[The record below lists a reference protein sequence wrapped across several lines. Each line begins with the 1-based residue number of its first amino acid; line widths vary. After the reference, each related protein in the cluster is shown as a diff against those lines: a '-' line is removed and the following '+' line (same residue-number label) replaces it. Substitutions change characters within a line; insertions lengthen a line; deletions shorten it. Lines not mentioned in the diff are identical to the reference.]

1 MRGHIAKKGS
11 RYYVVIYE
19 GVDSS
24 KGKPKRRWHAAGETR
39 AEAEK
44 LLAEL
49 VKRVHDGDYRA
60 PDKITV
66 GDYLL
71 HRWLPAKQTRL
82 KPTTAGVY
90 ERNIRLHTNP
100 NIGRILLQK
109 LQLEDLDGLYAK
121 LLHDG
126 KRNGKDGGLS
136 ARSVRAVHTT
146 IQSAPS
152 DAARKGTV
160 VRNVADLADPPA
172 AGRSEQA
179 MSVWTSDEL
188 RCFLEA
194 IAGHDLYLLYLLA
207 ATTGMRR
214 GELAGLTWRN
224 VDLDAARLTVNRQA
238 DPVGRLQHHREQPQ
252 VRHEP
257 AHHRPRSAHRRRTA
271 PPPPE
276 PTRTAHG
283 HRASQRRRL
292 RVRQARR
299 LTRPPGLHQPD
310 LPACRDQARC
320 APHPL
325 PRPAPHPRPHPA
337 ATRGQRQGGQR
348 APRPQQ
354 RRVHHDRLSTRH
366 ARHAS
371 PSRSHLRRRRLRR
384 ASGALV
390 NGPRSVRSGLV
401 GVLIRG
407 PTRGVVKEVYP
418 DYNASAPLDER
429 VVESTVP
436 FSSGRSSG

>member
-19 GVDSS
+19 GVDAST
-24 KGKPKRRWHAAGETR
+24 GKPKRRWHAAGETR

-90 ERNIRLHTNP
+90 ERSIRLHINP
-100 NIGRILLQK
+100 NIGHIPLQK
-109 LQLEDLDGLYAK
+109 LQAEDLDGLYAK
-121 LLHDG
+121 LLLDG

-146 IQSAPS
+146 IQSALS

-179 MSVWTSDEL
+179 MSVWTSEEL
-188 RCFLEA
+188 RYFLEA
-194 IAGHDLYLLYLLA
+194 ISGHGLYPLYLLA

-224 VDLDAARLTVNRQA
+224 VDLDAARLTVNRQILS
-238 DPVGRLQHHREQPQ
+238 VGYNIIESSLK
-252 VRHEP
+252 
-257 AHHRPRSAHRRRTA
+257 SATSRRTIDLDPLTVSQNCA
-271 PPPPE
+271 ATAGTNSNSAWPPGVAATTATCSPSPTAH
-276 PTRTAHG
+276 PSTRTT
-283 HRASQRRRL
+283 S
-292 RVRQARR
+292 AR
-299 LTRPPGLHQPD
+299 
-310 LPACRDQARC
+310 
-320 APHPL
+320 
-325 PRPAPHPRPHPA
+325 
-337 ATRGQRQGGQR
+337 
-348 APRPQQ
+348 
-354 RRVHHDRLSTRH
+354 
-366 ARHAS
+366 
-371 PSRSHLRRRRLRR
+371 PS
-384 ASGALV
+384 
-390 NGPRSVRSGLV
+390 
-401 GVLIRG
+401 GV
-407 PTRGVVKEVYP
+407 P
-418 DYNASAPLDER
+418 
-429 VVESTVP
+429 
-436 FSSGRSSG
+436 

>member
-1 MRGHIAKKGS
+1 MRGHIANKGN

-24 KGKPKRRWHAAGETR
+24 TGKPKRRWHAAGETR

-90 ERNIRLHTNP
+90 ERNIRLHINP
-100 NIGRILLQK
+100 NIGQIPLQK
-109 LQLEDLDGLYAK
+109 LQPEDLDGLYAK
-121 LLHDG
+121 LLSDG

-146 IQSAPS
+146 IQSALS
-152 DAARKGTV
+152 DAVRKGTV

-179 MSVWTSDEL
+179 MNVWTGDEL

-194 IAGHDLYLLYLLA
+194 ISGHDLYPLYLLA

-224 VDLDAARLTVNRQA
+224 ADLDAARLTVNQQILS
-238 DPVGRLQHHREQPQ
+238 VGYNLIESS
-252 VRHEP
+252 VK
-257 AHHRPRSAHRRRTA
+257 SATSRRTIDLDPLTVA
-271 PPPPE
+271 QLRRHRQNQLEQRMATGRRSDDGYVFAKPDGSPVHPDYISQTFRRAVTKLDVPRIRLHDLRHTHASILLQQGVNAKVVSE
-276 PTRTAHG
+276 RLG
-283 HRASQRRRL
+283 HSSVAFTMTVYQH
-292 RVRQARR
+292 VMPGMQA
-299 LTRPPGLHQPD
+299 
-310 LPACRDQARC
+310 QA
-320 APHPL
+320 
-325 PRPAPHPRPHPA
+325 A
-337 ATRGQRQGGQR
+337 ATF
-348 APRPQQ
+348 
-354 RRVHHDRLSTRH
+354 
-366 ARHAS
+366 
-371 PSRSHLRRRRLRR
+371 
-384 ASGALV
+384 GAAV
-390 NGPRSVRSGLV
+390 FGDN
-401 GVLIRG
+401 
-407 PTRGVVKEVYP
+407 
-418 DYNASAPLDER
+418 
-429 VVESTVP
+429 
-436 FSSGRSSG
+436 